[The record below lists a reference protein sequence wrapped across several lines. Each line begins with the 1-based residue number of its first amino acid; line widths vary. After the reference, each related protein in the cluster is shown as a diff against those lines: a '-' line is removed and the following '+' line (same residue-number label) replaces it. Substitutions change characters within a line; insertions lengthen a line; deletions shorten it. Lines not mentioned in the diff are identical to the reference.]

1 MFSLL
6 KNGGCDV
13 SDVLTVPIVRQFPL
27 LNDLDAWWSVYCG
40 SHAAVGPFFMANT
53 KITPRSRKT
62 PFGPIEIAQMRLDFQ
77 RFAARLDDLD
87 AQNVLA

>member
-1 MFSLL
+1 
-6 KNGGCDV
+6 
-13 SDVLTVPIVRQFPL
+13 
-27 LNDLDAWWSVYCG
+27 
-40 SHAAVGPFFMANT
+40 MANT